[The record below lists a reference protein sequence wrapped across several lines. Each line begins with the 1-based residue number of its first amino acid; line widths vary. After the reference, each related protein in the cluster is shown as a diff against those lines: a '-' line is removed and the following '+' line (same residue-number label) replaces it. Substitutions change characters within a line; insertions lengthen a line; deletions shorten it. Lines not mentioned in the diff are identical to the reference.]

1 MLFWGKIFC
10 FGVSERHGVRSRML
24 LCDNGLERAA
34 GRHRQSLIGPDSDKG
49 GDVANTQLTVPY
61 TFFLCVCV
69 GRKFAFQVGLQP
81 SLRGGTGTAA
91 FDTNAHNARK
101 KERTLAANNKE
112 QMNNKTNHTIN
123 TRRRGTLTI
132 YHKSASGEKLNSC
145 AVRCKTEKEIHTNG
159 ERESCA
165 P

>member
-61 TFFLCVCV
+61 TFFFLCVW
-69 GRKFAFQVGLQP
+69 GR
-81 SLRGGTGTAA
+81 SLHFKLVYSRVSEGELGQQHLTQTHTMHAKK
-91 FDTNAHNARK
+91 NAHSLQ
-101 KERTLAANNKE
+101 T
-112 QMNNKTNHTIN
+112 
-123 TRRRGTLTI
+123 TRNR
-132 YHKSASGEKLNSC
+132 
-145 AVRCKTEKEIHTNG
+145 
-159 ERESCA
+159 
-165 P
+165 